1 MVSISDFAMSKE
13 IRRVPSSTVPLS
25 AQEESRFQTL
35 AEEAVMIDVHQHPF
49 VLPEAMDRFIDFLR
63 TNRYTWGFE
72 AVKHGGWSTV
82 TTSNVFGALQNATEM
97 SFVEYEDVAA
107 EVGMMLAD
115 VSAQKD
121 VVRVGSPDEILA
133 AKQAGKV
140 GFMPTLEHLP
150 IGNKLE
156 RLDQLHSM
164 GVRLSGITYN
174 RKNYIGD
181 GMYERNPGGLSEFGI
196 EAIHRMNDLG
206 MAIDISHASTPTV
219 MDTIE
224 FSKAPVVFS
233 HNAAYT
239 IRPTK
244 RTRKDEELKAC
255 AAKGG
260 LVCITAVPN
269 ALSDDPEQDIECVL
283 DHYDYMVKL
292 IGIDHVGIGTDT
304 VIGDHVIFQHYML
317 GRDLNELPAPYLNG
331 LESPADGKN
340 IIRGLIRRGYSDEDI
355 KKILGG
361 NALDLFRRVM
371 S

>member
-1 MVSISDFAMSKE
+1 
-13 IRRVPSSTVPLS
+13 
-25 AQEESRFQTL
+25 
-35 AEEAVMIDVHQHPF
+35 
-49 VLPEAMDRFIDFLR
+49 
-63 TNRYTWGFE
+63 
-72 AVKHGGWSTV
+72 
-82 TTSNVFGALQNATEM
+82 
-97 SFVEYEDVAA
+97 
-107 EVGMMLAD
+107 
-115 VSAQKD
+115 
-121 VVRVGSPDEILA
+121 
-133 AKQAGKV
+133 AGKV

>member
-1 MVSISDFAMSKE
+1 MTSLNNFPLSKE
-13 IRRVPSSTVPLS
+13 IGRVPSSTVPLNY
-25 AQEESRFQTL
+25 QEESRFQSL
-35 AEEAVMIDVHQHPF
+35 AEDTIMIDVHQHPF
-49 VLPEAMDRFIDFLR
+49 VLPEAMDRFGDFLR

-82 TTSNVFGALQNATEM
+82 TTANVFGAMQNATEM

-115 VSAQKD
+115 VSAQED
-121 VVRVGSPDEILA
+121 VVRVGSADEILA

-150 IGNKLE
+150 IGNRIE

-164 GVRLSGITYN
+164 GVRLAGITYN

-196 EAIHRMNDLG
+196 EVIHRMNDIG
-206 MAIDISHASTPTV
+206 MAIDLSHASTPTV
-219 MDTIE
+219 MDAIE
-224 FSKAPVVFS
+224 FSRAPVVFS

-239 IRPTK
+239 LWPTK

-269 ALSDDPEQDIECVL
+269 SLSDDPEQDIECVL
-283 DHYDYMVKL
+283 DHYDYMVNL
-292 IGIDHVGIGTDT
+292 IGVDHVGIGTDT

-317 GRDLNELPAPYLNG
+317 GRDLDELPAPYLNG

-340 IIRGLIRRGYSDEDI
+340 IIRGLIRRGYSDADVG
-355 KKILGG
+355 KIVGG

-371 S
+371 A